1 MLDNAY
7 VVTRTPTEL
16 MERQVK
22 VLEQSVLAHQTQQAR
37 IEETLEYLKLSNL
50 DLARGLEKHA
60 VALREGLK
68 SRGSS
73 AVRVTDLEIS
83 FVSMYVL
90 FFKWWIAAAVAT
102 LTVAAIPAIIAGI
115 LMLLGIIHW

>member
-102 LTVAAIPAIIAGI
+102 LTVAAIPAIIGGI

>member
-7 VVTRTPTEL
+7 VINRTPTEL
-16 MERQVK
+16 MERQTK
-22 VLEQSVLAHQTQQAR
+22 VLEQSVMAHQAQQAR

-90 FFKWWIAAAVAT
+90 FFKWWLAAAVAT
-102 LTVAAIPAIIAGI
+102 LTIAAIPAIIAGI
-115 LMLLGIIHW
+115 LMLLGIVHW

>member
-7 VVTRTPTEL
+7 VINRTPTEL
-16 MERQVK
+16 MERQTK
-22 VLEQSVLAHQTQQAR
+22 VLEQSVMAHQAQQAR

-68 SRGSS
+68 GRSTG
-73 AVRVTDLEIS
+73 VRVTDLEIS

-90 FFKWWIAAAVAT
+90 IFKWWLAAGVAT
-102 LTVAAIPAIIAGI
+102 LTVAAIPAVIVGL
-115 LMLLGIIHW
+115 LMLFGIVHW

>member
-7 VVTRTPTEL
+7 VINRTPTEL
-16 MERQVK
+16 MERQTK
-22 VLEQSVLAHQTQQAR
+22 VLEQSVMAHQAQQAR

-90 FFKWWIAAAVAT
+90 VFKWWLAAGVAT
-102 LTVAAIPAIIAGI
+102 LTVAAIPAIIAGV
-115 LMLLGIIHW
+115 LMLLGIVHW

>member
-7 VVTRTPTEL
+7 VINRTPTEL
-16 MERQVK
+16 MERQTK
-22 VLEQSVLAHQTQQAR
+22 VLEQSVMAHQAQQAR

-68 SRGSS
+68 GRSTG
-73 AVRVTDLEIS
+73 VRVTDLEIS

-90 FFKWWIAAAVAT
+90 IFKWWLAAGVAT
-102 LTVAAIPAIIAGI
+102 LTVAAIPAVIVGL
-115 LMLLGIIHW
+115 LMLLGIVHW

>member
-83 FVSMYVL
+83 FVAMYVL

-115 LMLLGIIHW
+115 LMLLGIVHW

>member
-102 LTVAAIPAIIAGI
+102 LTVAAIPAVIAGI
-115 LMLLGIIHW
+115 LMLLGIIHL

>member
-115 LMLLGIIHW
+115 LMLLGIVHW

>member
-7 VVTRTPTEL
+7 VINRTPTEL

-22 VLEQSVLAHQTQQAR
+22 VLEQSVMAHQAQQAR
-37 IEETLEYLKLSNL
+37 IDETLEYLKLSNL

-60 VALREGLK
+60 VALREGL
-68 SRGSS
+68 RGRGGGS
-73 AVRVTDLEIS
+73 VRITDVEIS

-90 FFKWWIAAAVAT
+90 IFKWWLAAGVAT
-102 LTVAAIPAIIAGI
+102 LTVAAIPAIITGL
-115 LMLLGIIHW
+115 LMLLGIVHW

>member
-102 LTVAAIPAIIAGI
+102 LTVAAIPAVIAGI

>member
-7 VVTRTPTEL
+7 VINRTPTEL
-16 MERQVK
+16 MERQTK
-22 VLEQSVLAHQTQQAR
+22 VLEQSVKAHQTQQAR

-68 SRGSS
+68 GRGTS
-73 AVRVTDLEIS
+73 AVRVTDVEIS

-90 FFKWWIAAAVAT
+90 IFKWWLAAGVAT
-102 LTVAAIPAIIAGI
+102 LTVAAIPAIIAGL
-115 LMLLGIIHW
+115 LMVLGIVHW

>member
-115 LMLLGIIHW
+115 SMLLGIVHW

>member
-7 VVTRTPTEL
+7 VINRTPTEL
-16 MERQVK
+16 MERQTK
-22 VLEQSVLAHQTQQAR
+22 VLEQSVMAHQAQQAR

-68 SRGSS
+68 TRGNG
-73 AVRVTDLEIS
+73 VRVTDLEIS

-90 FFKWWIAAAVAT
+90 VFKWWLAAGVAT
-102 LTVAAIPAIIAGI
+102 LTVAAIPAIIAGV
-115 LMLLGIIHW
+115 LMLLGIVHW

>member
-102 LTVAAIPAIIAGI
+102 LTVAAIPAVIAGI
-115 LMLLGIIHW
+115 LMLFGIIHW